1 MSQSTININ
10 EAAKIFKL
18 LGNDTRLTILK
29 ILKDDEYCVCE
40 FVELFRMSQPAIS
53 QHMRKLREAKIVNE
67 EKRGQWVFY
76 SINKNNEL
84 YPFIG
89 QLLNVLP
96 EQTDKIQKLKES
108 GIRVNC

>member
-67 EKRGQWVFY
+67 EKRGQWVFLFY
-76 SINKNNEL
+76 
-84 YPFIG
+84 
-89 QLLNVLP
+89 
-96 EQTDKIQKLKES
+96 
-108 GIRVNC
+108 

>member
-1 MSQSTININ
+1 MKKK
-10 EAAKIFKL
+10 E
-18 LGNDTRLTILK
+18 GNG
-29 ILKDDEYCVCE
+29 
-40 FVELFRMSQPAIS
+40 F
-53 QHMRKLREAKIVNE
+53 
-67 EKRGQWVFY
+67 FY